1 MFILKVFKA
10 FAMQRWVYK
19 SLLTVIMSA
28 GIYSFCWA
36 ELLPDYEREAR
47 LIAEAEAG
55 LFDGEVIYLQ
65 ASSRQVFALLNEPG
79 NDRPDGALILLHGRG
94 FHPDWPQVVGPLREK
109 FAENMVSTLSVQMP
123 VLAKD
128 AKYYDYLKIIPESF
142 TRIEAAVNY
151 LREKGYRW
159 IGVIAHSCSV
169 HMTMAWFKDSGDGMI
184 DAYVGIG
191 MGATDYRQPMLEPFP
206 IEAMTVPVLDVYGD
220 QDYPAVTNKAEERLV
235 AIRSAGHPHSS
246 QVSIE
251 GADHFF
257 EDYEDELF
265 EAVSGWVLERMQDES
280 LSIN

>member
-1 MFILKVFKA
+1 
-10 FAMQRWVYK
+10 MQRWVYN

-28 GIYSFCWA
+28 GIYSVCWA
-36 ELLPDYEREAR
+36 DLQPDYQREAR

-65 ASSRQVFALLNEPG
+65 AGEREVFALLSESEPYSERL
-79 NDRPDGALILLHGRG
+79 NGALILLHGRG
-94 FHPDWPQVVGPLREK
+94 FHPDWPQVVGPLRER
-109 FAENMVSTLSVQMP
+109 FAENKVSTLSVQMP
-123 VLAKD
+123 VLARD
-128 AKYYDYLKIIPESF
+128 AKYYDYLKIVPESF

-151 LREKGYRW
+151 LHERGYRW

-191 MGATDYRQPMLEPFP
+191 MGATDFRQPMLELFP
-206 IEAMTVPVLDVYGD
+206 IEAMTVPILDIYGE

-235 AIRSAGHPHSS
+235 AIRSAGHPRSN

-265 EAVSGWVLERMQDES
+265 EVVSGWVLERMQDES